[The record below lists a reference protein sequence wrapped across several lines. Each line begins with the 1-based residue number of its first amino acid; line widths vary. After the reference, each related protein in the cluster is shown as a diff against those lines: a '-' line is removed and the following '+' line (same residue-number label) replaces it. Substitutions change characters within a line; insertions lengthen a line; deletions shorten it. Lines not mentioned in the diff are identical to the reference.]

1 MNTVFPASQTI
12 IPVNDV
18 KNLRNVVWRVLGC
31 TISGKE
37 EDTNRAESHNSEF
50 IPTLQAIIE
59 NIVMGMM
66 DNPNVP
72 LNLTNPSALV
82 NDLNMLKIQLSS
94 RTNNLVNRTA
104 DFWADSFDTL
114 IALLQ
119 DPKLNAALNLNVIT
133 TGANTETLATLLMRV
148 AEEFGL
154 SIPKTSESFFVLAE
168 KLSTF
173 IARVEDTDW
182 DIDKAKELYKDADNL
197 FHDISHHWGRI
208 KERKVYEQALALRP
222 GYSQPVT

>member
-114 IALLQ
+114 IVLLQ
-119 DPKLNAALNLNVIT
+119 DPKLN
-133 TGANTETLATLLMRV
+133 
-148 AEEFGL
+148 
-154 SIPKTSESFFVLAE
+154 
-168 KLSTF
+168 
-173 IARVEDTDW
+173 TDPQ
-182 DIDKAKELYKDADNL
+182 
-197 FHDISHHWGRI
+197 S
-208 KERKVYEQALALRP
+208 
-222 GYSQPVT
+222 